1 MDIRPFRPE
10 DAGEAAALIARTLR
24 EVNIRDYTEE
34 YIESLIQRLQ
44 PQDIAARAAGTHF
57 YGAWEGGRLIGTG
70 GIGPLEGRA
79 EEYGLYHL
87 FVLPEYQ
94 GRGVGR
100 AILEALEGDTYG
112 RKARC
117 IEAAASIT
125 ALPFYLGLGYAP
137 AEGSLKPDEAGLVR
151 LEKRRPGL

>member
-79 EEYGLYHL
+79 EEYGLTFSFCRNIRAGEWAGPFWRPWKGIHMA
-87 FVLPEYQ
+87 
-94 GRGVGR
+94 GRP
-100 AILEALEGDTYG
+100 
-112 RKARC
+112 
-117 IEAAASIT
+117 AA
-125 ALPFYLGLGYAP
+125 
-137 AEGSLKPDEAGLVR
+137 
-151 LEKRRPGL
+151 